1 MAAQNGRREKFR
13 LEAFSKRDAR
23 LGNAEEWI
31 LEQARHEGA
40 VIGDAVTTDL
50 TDAATAIA
58 QTPDSADD
66 QFLFRKGDLLK
77 IESEIVEVQSVDISL
92 TVERADNARG
102 HPTLRIIKKAATVLP
117 PGAQHVLYGTLT
129 AAVNDSVTTFVVR
142 LNPQLEE
149 PIPLGVVQVLSNRDV
164 IREDVIVTAYGDITL
179 NVARGSRST
188 TAAAHTQP
196 FDLKSVN
203 GPYSVEKMWTDDK
216 LYVLVSDAGVV

>member
-1 MAAQNGRREKFR
+1 MAIQNGRREKFR

-77 IESEIVEVQSVDISL
+77 IESEIVEVQSVNISL
-92 TVERADNARG
+92 TVERADNARA
-102 HPTLRIIKKAATVLP
+102 HPTLRIIKKAATA
-117 PGAQHVLYGTLT
+117 GAQHVLYGTLT

-179 NVARGSRST
+179 QTHPCLLYTSPSPRDRQKSRMPSS
-188 TAAAHTQP
+188 A
-196 FDLKSVN
+196 
-203 GPYSVEKMWTDDK
+203 
-216 LYVLVSDAGVV
+216 